1 MVRGA
6 IGQNRVL
13 VKPLADW
20 AKFAIAVILGT
31 VAALG
36 WMEMR
41 FVSQVQYSSHAVQN
55 AIDMDRIIQVQ
66 KMYAV
71 QERETASNLGDL
83 KVDVGEIKTDV
94 GWLRSYLDVSQPPP
108 RKNGKKP

>member
-1 MVRGA
+1 MGNTESDRM
-6 IGQNRVL
+6 
-13 VKPLADW
+13 KPLQDW

-36 WMEMR
+36 WIEMR
-41 FVSQVQYSSHAVQN
+41 FVSQVQYANHAVKN
-55 AIDMDRIIQVQ
+55 AEDMAVLKDTQ
-66 KMYAV
+66 KLYAI

-94 GWLRSYLDVSQPPP
+94 GWLRAYLDVSQPAP
-108 RKNGKKP
+108 RKNGKRP